1 MLTCKRI
8 MRPVL
13 IICLSI
19 VLISNAIGQLPRSTA
34 GQFQYYGEVVTENTA
49 HSMERAKKFF
59 NQPFLVHWDTV
70 AHREQSANLLLTGIG
85 YINVR
90 AKQHGISMPAMIPVS
105 LHMSIE
111 IVNGRYRYTV
121 NHFEVIDKEG
131 KSQYKLEDKPNAIR
145 SVAYDQLLQNTHKR
159 VSFVIGWLKKYM
171 KGEE

>member
-1 MLTCKRI
+1 
-8 MRPVL
+8 
-13 IICLSI
+13 
-19 VLISNAIGQLPRSTA
+19 
-34 GQFQYYGEVVTENTA
+34 
-49 HSMERAKKFF
+49 
-59 NQPFLVHWDTV
+59 
-70 AHREQSANLLLTGIG
+70 
-85 YINVR
+85 
-90 AKQHGISMPAMIPVS
+90 MPAMIPVS

-145 SVAYDQLLQNTHKR
+145 AVAYDQLLQNTHKR